1 MTKDVKTSQSTTP
14 LIQICQI
21 MENNNNI
28 GSVIVVNE
36 SQSPIGIITE
46 RDVVSNIAKEEAT
59 LLLQAQDVMSIP
71 LITIKDQDSLIDALQ
86 VMNTHHFRRLP
97 ITNNE
102 QKLVDVVTD
111 KDIFKAILSTKELLS
126 EYYDTKN
133 FEPSYSILEEFRD
146 RFFETIFKP

>member
-1 MTKDVKTSQSTTP
+1 MTNDVKTSQSTTP

-21 MENNNNI
+21 MENNNI

-59 LLLQAQDVMSIP
+59 LLLQAQDVMSTP
-71 LITIKDQDSLIDALQ
+71 LFAIKDQDSLIDALQ

-97 ITNNE
+97 IITMN
-102 QKLVDVVTD
+102 
-111 KDIFKAILSTKELLS
+111 
-126 EYYDTKN
+126 KN
-133 FEPSYSILEEFRD
+133 
-146 RFFETIFKP
+146 

>member
-1 MTKDVKTSQSTTP
+1 MTKDVKTSQSTTS

-21 MENNNNI
+21 MENNNI

-59 LLLQAQDVMSIP
+59 LLLQAQNVMSTP
-71 LITIKDQDSLIDALQ
+71 LITIKDKDSLIDALQ
-86 VMNTHHFRRLP
+86 VMNTHQFRRLP

-102 QKLVDVVTD
+102 QKLVDIVTD
-111 KDIFKAILSTKELLS
+111 KAIFKAILSTKELLS
-126 EYYDTKN
+126 EYYYTKN
-133 FEPSYSILEEFRD
+133 FESSYSILEEFRD
-146 RFFETIFKP
+146 RIFETIFKP